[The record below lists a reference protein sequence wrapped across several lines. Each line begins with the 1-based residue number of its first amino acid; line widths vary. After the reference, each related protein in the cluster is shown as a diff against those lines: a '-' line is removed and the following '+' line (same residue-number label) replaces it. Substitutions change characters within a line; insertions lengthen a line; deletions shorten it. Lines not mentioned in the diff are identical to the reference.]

1 MAKDKEYIKLIH
13 TAKWLRLR
21 KAKLT
26 ACPLCERCEQNGIIR
41 SATEVHHVKPVEDA
55 LSEAE
60 KGRLMYDP
68 HNLMALCHDCHVEVH
83 RQMGRSGKAHAK
95 RRAAEQLERF
105 RKKYD
110 ILTNVNDSRPGG
122 PF

>member
-26 ACPLCERCEQNGIIR
+26 AYPLCERCKDNGNIR
-41 SATEVHHVKPVEDA
+41 PATEVHHIVPVEDA
-55 LSEAE
+55 LSAAE
-60 KGRLMYDP
+60 KESLMYDA
-68 HNLMALCHDCHVEVH
+68 HNLMALCHDCHVEIH

-95 RRAAEQLERF
+95 RKATEQRVRF
-105 RKKYD
+105 VKKF
-110 ILTNVNDSRPGG
+110 L
-122 PF
+122 